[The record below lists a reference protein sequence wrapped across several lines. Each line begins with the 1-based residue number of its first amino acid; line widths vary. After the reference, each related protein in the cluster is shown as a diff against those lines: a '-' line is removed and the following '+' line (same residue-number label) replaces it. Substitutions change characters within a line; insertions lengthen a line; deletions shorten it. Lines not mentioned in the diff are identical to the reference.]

1 MRTIVSA
8 VGTAGVA
15 ASFLF
20 AAPAQAAQERAPE
33 GQYVINDTTGATFS
47 MLNSNSLF
55 PTGADDDLVTLSTAA
70 GGARRMPFPVRIYG
84 VKKFSMVLSTNGNL
98 QFFSTDDERNN
109 VCLPTGVLPGRMIA
123 VLWDDLTFSSS
134 DGEGVFTR
142 TSGAAPNRK
151 FTVSWQGH
159 IFGTTQAARA
169 QVVFFEN
176 STKIR
181 MVYGAAGGGSATVG
195 VQAHNV
201 GPSRQW
207 TCNSGTTTAVTAG
220 LQLDFLRLP

>member
-1 MRTIVSA
+1 MRKFIGA
-8 VGTAGVA
+8 ACTAGVA
-15 ASFLF
+15 ASLLV
-20 AAPAQAAQERAPE
+20 AAPAQASQAGAPE
-33 GQYVINDTTGATFS
+33 GQYVINDSTGASFAL
-47 MLNSNSLF
+47 LNSNNLF
-55 PTGADDDLVTLSTAA
+55 PSGADDELVTLSTAA
-70 GGARRMPFPVRIYG
+70 GGARKMPFPVRIYG
-84 VKKFSMVLSTNGNL
+84 VKKSSMVLSSNGNL

-123 VLWDDLTFSSS
+123 VFWDDLDFDAAS
-134 DGEGVFTR
+134 GEGVFTR
-142 TSGAAPNRK
+142 TSGSAPNRR
-151 FTVSWQGH
+151 FTISWQGR
-159 IFGTTQAARA
+159 IFGTTQAERA

-207 TCNSGTTTAVTAG
+207 TCNSGSTSAVFQG
-220 LQLDFLRLP
+220 LQLDFLRIS